1 MHLTMGT
8 IGMLPIGVLKDLLV
22 AAGLS
27 VKVTPVKLIHGAR
40 LGVVTVTVD
49 GANGGLNAIFT
60 PIAIRRR
67 FQSEGVG
74 V

>member
-49 GANGGLNAIFT
+49 GPSFPSCEEEEDAWFVD
-60 PIAIRRR
+60 AIRP
-67 FQSEGVG
+67 G
-74 V
+74 